1 MIMEVNPGIQS
12 GAEESRN
19 ERSSR
24 LSLTF
29 APDPQGRTFLARQF
43 ASYPFH
49 VCKVLY
55 DDVDRQGMGTI
66 YTQSSAGGLYE
77 HDRHLIEIVAGE
89 GAEAHVTT
97 QASTIVHS
105 MKSGVARQT
114 ATINVG
120 PGSFLEVL
128 PDPQIL
134 FPQSSYEGI
143 SRIRMAEGGTCIVS
157 DSFLT
162 HDPLARGSM
171 PLRYCNEII
180 VENGDG
186 RAIAIDRLH
195 IDEQTFHNPSP
206 GVMGR
211 FKACAT
217 MMVLLPSHACSLDFS
232 DLADVSLDGA
242 LIGTSV
248 LPSNAGH
255 LVRILAVDG
264 VQLKQSMFACWSVV
278 RTTMLGRAPTKR
290 RK

>member
-1 MIMEVNPGIQS
+1 MEVNPGIQG
-12 GAEESRN
+12 GAEYSRH
-19 ERSSR
+19 EPRVSR

-55 DDVDRQGMGTI
+55 DDADRQGMGTI
-66 YTQSSAGGLYE
+66 YTQSSAGGLFE

-105 MKSGVARQT
+105 MKGGVARQT
-114 ATINVG
+114 TTINAG
-120 PGSFLEVL
+120 AASFLEVL

-134 FPQSSYEGI
+134 FPKSSYEGI
-143 SRIRMAEGGTCIVS
+143 SRIRMAEGATCIVS

-162 HDPLARGSM
+162 HDPMASGGM
-171 PLRYCNEII
+171 PQHYRNEII

-195 IDEQTFHNPSP
+195 IDEQTFHNSAP
-206 GVMGR
+206 GVAGR
-211 FKACAT
+211 FKACGT
-217 MMVLLPSHACSLDFS
+217 MLVLFPRRACSLDFS
-232 DLADVSLDGA
+232 TIADVTPDGT

-255 LVRILAVDG
+255 LFRILAVDG
-264 VQLKQSMFACWSVV
+264 VQLKRSMFACWSVV
-278 RTTMLGRAPTKR
+278 RTTMTGRAPIKR